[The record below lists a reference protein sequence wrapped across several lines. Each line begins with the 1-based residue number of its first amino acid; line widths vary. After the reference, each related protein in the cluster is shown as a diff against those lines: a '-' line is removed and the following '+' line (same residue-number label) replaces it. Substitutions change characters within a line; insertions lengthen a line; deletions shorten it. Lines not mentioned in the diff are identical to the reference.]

1 MLVQVTLPNSY
12 FRFARGFSTLVLA
25 RKLDSLVRV
34 SRRDGEKGF
43 LWDVITISYT
53 NVRDLDLSQ

>member
-1 MLVQVTLPNSY
+1 MLVQVTLPNNH

-43 LWDVITISYT
+43 LWDVVILVIPILET
-53 NVRDLDLSQ
+53 

>member
-1 MLVQVTLPNSY
+1 VLVQVTLPNNH

-25 RKLDSLVRV
+25 HKLDSLVRV

-43 LWDVITISYT
+43 LWDVIIWVIPILET
-53 NVRDLDLSQ
+53 

>member
-1 MLVQVTLPNSY
+1 VLVQVTLPNNH

-25 RKLDSLVRV
+25 HKLDSLVRV

-43 LWDVITISYT
+43 LWDVVILVIPILET
-53 NVRDLDLSQ
+53 